1 MNKKLVVLVLA
12 VLTVLML
19 AACGEKSKEDVTKDL
34 KSKVEDLKGYKAD
47 AKMTL
52 QVGEDPQTYEVE
64 VWHNDPN
71 YYRVSL
77 KNEAKDQSQMILRN
91 EEGVFVLTP
100 ALNKSFRFQSDWP
113 SNSSQA
119 YLYES
124 LVKDVLEDKNATF
137 KETKDHYVFNTK
149 TRYQNNQ
156 MLPTQEIT
164 FNKKD
169 LTPVS
174 VNVMDSDKNSLVKVE
189 FSKMDVKAAFDKKD
203 FDMKKNMTGAQ
214 LEIPVSGNV
223 EEKELSVL
231 YPTDGISGSELVDEQ
246 EVATKDGKRV
256 VLTYDGEKSFT
267 IIQEQTTSVPTMTVS
282 TSLQGEVVDLGFTV
296 GAMTDQSITWT
307 HDGVDYMLASKSL
320 TQDEM
325 VTIARSVQGSMV
337 K

>member
-169 LTPVS
+169 LKPVS

>member
-137 KETKDHYVFNTK
+137 KETKNHYVFNTK

-223 EEKELSVL
+223 EEKEFSVL
-231 YPTDGISGSELVDEQ
+231 YPTDGISDAELVDEE

-320 TQDEM
+320 SQDEM

>member
-325 VTIARSVQGSMV
+325 VIIARSVQGSMV

>member
-189 FSKMDVKAAFDKKD
+189 FSKMDVKVAFDKKD

>member
-124 LVKDVLEDKNATF
+124 LVKDVLEDKSATF

>member
-137 KETKDHYVFNTK
+137 KETKNHYVFNTK

-223 EEKELSVL
+223 EEKEFSVL
-231 YPTDGISGSELVDEQ
+231 YPTDGISGAELVDEE

-320 TQDEM
+320 SQDEM

>member
-137 KETKDHYVFNTK
+137 KETKNHYVFNTK

-223 EEKELSVL
+223 EEKEFSVL
-231 YPTDGISGSELVDEQ
+231 YPTDGISGAELVDEE

-282 TSLQGEVVDLGFTV
+282 TSFQGEVVDLGFTV

-320 TQDEM
+320 SQDEM